1 MSPAEQLT
9 LPPGCVEAVR
19 SVDGFVD
26 HLVEIT
32 LHQRILPIHDLVVD
46 FGGQSHKAPRLN
58 QAVETA
64 KRCRCSLHLELEHL
78 LIVERDRIAGELSQ
92 ALWTMVAKGVRLLY
106 LLCDTTFVDDM
117 AAAGKLL
124 GEIRVSGRAGER
136 GVADAAGPNKS
147 LGSLANR
154 EDFFRVSVLEIAQ
167 ELHGCGAV
175 AHDNGLRPSI
185 ERFAGDALFLA
196 QSFLVF
202 VNWALFS
209 IVRVLFM
216 CKVRGPC
223 TEENCVCGKRLPWC
237 LVVSRARNVF
247 KRSVKIRPGCS

>member
-46 FGGQSHKAPRLN
+46 FGGQPHKAPSSN

-64 KRCRCSLHLELEHL
+64 KRCRFSLHLKLEHL

-92 ALWTMVAKGVRLLY
+92 ALWAMVAKGVRLPY

-124 GEIRVSGRAGER
+124 GEIRVSGPTGER
-136 GVADAAGPNKS
+136 GVADAAGPKQK
-147 LGSLANR
+147 LGNS
-154 EDFFRVSVLEIAQ
+154 
-167 ELHGCGAV
+167 C
-175 AHDNGLRPSI
+175 
-185 ERFAGDALFLA
+185 
-196 QSFLVF
+196 QS
-202 VNWALFS
+202 
-209 IVRVLFM
+209 
-216 CKVRGPC
+216 
-223 TEENCVCGKRLPWC
+223 
-237 LVVSRARNVF
+237 
-247 KRSVKIRPGCS
+247 

>member
-1 MSPAEQLT
+1 ML
-9 LPPGCVEAVR
+9 
-19 SVDGFVD
+19 
-26 HLVEIT
+26 
-32 LHQRILPIHDLVVD
+32 
-46 FGGQSHKAPRLN
+46 
-58 QAVETA
+58 QA
-64 KRCRCSLHLELEHL
+64 
-78 LIVERDRIAGELSQ
+78 Q
-92 ALWTMVAKGVRLLY
+92 
-106 LLCDTTFVDDM
+106 
-117 AAAGKLL
+117 
-124 GEIRVSGRAGER
+124 
-136 GVADAAGPNKS
+136 NKS
-147 LGSLANR
+147 LGILANR
-154 EDFFRVSVLEIAQ
+154 EDFVRVSVLEIAQ